1 MQTHYSV
8 VQKTLVVETV
18 RPQISVFVA
27 PSPDECRLLTET
39 LAVSERN
46 LGAALE
52 NDSLARVEFDLSHI
66 AMIVKWP
73 KTRRIDSRSEFS
85 VGTMGLFLYESRL
98 VVVLPEPLSILDG
111 VRLGEVT
118 APASLLVH
126 LVGNI
131 ATMFESTLAD
141 MIRNYEEL
149 EHRLARTQENRYML
163 HLFQLEK
170 SLIYFLN
177 ALHGN
182 SAALERFRAIAQRFV
197 GNHDDLAELGDVI
210 LSNGQCLRM
219 AEIHSSLLSSLVAA
233 RLSIVSNNLGSLMK
247 TLNLITIGIMVPTFV
262 VSLFS
267 MNVKIPMSHSGSAF
281 QIVLILSLVSA
292 ALFLLGWHL
301 ITQRQDR

>member
-8 VQKTLVVETV
+8 VHKTLVVEAS

-27 PSPDECRLLTET
+27 PSPEECRTLLET

-46 LGAALE
+46 LSAALE
-52 NDSLARVEFDLSHI
+52 TDSLARVEFELSHI

-73 KTRRIDSRSEFS
+73 RTRRIDSRSEFS
-85 VGTMGLFLYESRL
+85 IGTLGLFLYESRL
-98 VVVLPEPLSILDG
+98 VVVMPEPLSILDG
-111 VRLGEVT
+111 VRFGEVA

-126 LVGNI
+126 LVGKI
-131 ATMFESTLAD
+131 TTMFESTLSD

-149 EHRLARTQENRYML
+149 EHRLATTQENRYML
-163 HLFQLEK
+163 QLFQLEK

-182 SAALERFRAIAQRFV
+182 NAAFERFRGIAQRFV
-197 GNHDDLAELGDVI
+197 GNHDDLAELGNVI
-210 LSNGQCLRM
+210 VSNGQCLRM
-219 AEIHSSLLSSLVAA
+219 AEIHSSLLSSLVSA

-267 MNVKIPMSHSGSAF
+267 MNVKIPLSHCSAAF
-281 QIVLILSLVSA
+281 QIVLMLSLFSA
-292 ALFLLGWHL
+292 ALFLVGWHFMS
-301 ITQRQDR
+301 QRAGR